1 MPAHLSRASI
11 PQRVNPSAIGNEVFN
26 RHADILRDLP
36 KQWRRD
42 IASFM
47 ERHGG
52 TTPSGISE
60 LLVGAPLADELE
72 PQFSEDFGHFRRFQN
87 GD

>member
-1 MPAHLSRASI
+1 MPAHLPRASNR
-11 PQRVNPSAIGNEVFN
+11 QRVNPSAIGNEVLN
-26 RHADILRDLP
+26 GHADILRDLP

-52 TTPSGISE
+52 TAPSGISE
-60 LLVGAPLADELE
+60 LLVGAPLADQLE
-72 PQFSEDFGHFRRFQN
+72 PQFSEDFRYF
-87 GD
+87 